1 MTIENSE
8 TTCRHCGIACS
19 FPDPTECTGC
29 FELRTRI
36 EGDPKLARVFLE
48 QAEAKQE
55 VADLRG
61 TITGRS
67 SSTRPAYE
75 DVRRTSWPFDA
86 VTGVP
91 SYPRN

>member
-1 MTIENSE
+1 MTIDTSKS
-8 TTCRHCGIACS
+8 TCRHCGIPCS

-67 SSTRPAYE
+67 TSTRRAYE
-75 DVRRTSWPFDA
+75 EVKRSR
-86 VTGVP
+86 
-91 SYPRN
+91 